1 MSIGQSNMYIISHE
15 MSNTKTANNTTEII
29 KERFCLFFK
38 HCSPYQIGKVVVISK
53 IKEWLKMTP

>member
-1 MSIGQSNMYIISHE
+1 

-38 HCSPYQIGKVVVISK
+38 HCSPYQLRKVVVISK
-53 IKEWLKMTP
+53 IKEWFKMTP